1 MKENMTEEQSE
12 QRLRENL
19 AGIKNK
25 VLVMS
30 GKGGVGKTTVSVNLA
45 FGLARDGYRVG
56 LLDVDLHGPNI
67 AKMLGIEKERVCV
80 SDGRIEPVE
89 VLPDFKAL
97 SLALLGYDPDR
108 PIIWRGPLKMGA
120 IKQLLADVNWG
131 ELDYL
136 IIDAPPGTGDEPL
149 SICQLIPRLSG
160 AIIVT
165 TPQDVATL
173 DSRKSIFFTNEL
185 KIPLIGVIE
194 NMSGFQ
200 CPHCA
205 KEIDLFGHGGAR
217 KTAELLDVPF
227 LGALPL
233 EAGLAALADE
243 GKPFI
248 QHMKDRPAR
257 AAMDAILA
265 RVIDFVEARQGRE

>member
-1 MKENMTEEQSE
+1 MEENTTEELSE
-12 QRLRENL
+12 QKLRENL
-19 AGIKNK
+19 AGIQNTI
-25 VLVMS
+25 LVMS

-67 AKMLGIEKERVCV
+67 AKMLGIESERVIV
-80 SDGRIEPVE
+80 SDGLIEPVE
-89 VLPDFKAL
+89 VLPGLKAI

-120 IKQLLADVNWG
+120 IKQLLAEVNWG

-136 IIDAPPGTGDEPL
+136 IVDAPPGTGDEPL
-149 SICQLIPRLSG
+149 SVCQLIPRLSG

-185 KIPLIGVIE
+185 KVPLIGVVE
-194 NMSGFQ
+194 NMSGFH
-200 CPHCA
+200 CPHCG
-205 KEIDLFGHGGAR
+205 KDVDLFGKGGGEKIA
-217 KTAELLDVPF
+217 TALNVPF

-233 EAGLAALADE
+233 TSGLATLADQ

-248 QHMKDRPAR
+248 QHMKDTPVQAGMDSVLAGVLDFIAAR
-257 AAMDAILA
+257 RKRD
-265 RVIDFVEARQGRE
+265 